1 MKHLYVLWALL
12 LTSVFSL
19 VKAQQPVSGIAIR
32 MLRQRGEICFR
43 FTVHDKS
50 RLQKLE
56 HILSIDKI
64 RHDTVFA
71 YANAKGFS
79 RFVKTG
85 IPYVVLTPPSQR
97 LSRDRLQPRHFK
109 ESQTWDSY
117 PSYDQYVTMMYAF
130 QKNHPELCKIISIG
144 KTTKGRELLFA
155 HIGHLNN
162 TADTLPR
169 CMYTSTM
176 HGDETTGY
184 ILMLRLIDY
193 LLKHYGIDKKVT
205 NLMDSTDIWIN
216 PLANPDGTY
225 AAGNNSVY
233 GATRF
238 NANHIDLNR
247 NYPDPKAGQHPDGNA
262 WQPETKA
269 FMHFADSMHFVL
281 SCNMHTGSEVANYP
295 WDTWPRRT
303 ADDAWWQKV
312 CRQYVDTVHAYAR
325 VGYMTD
331 LQNGIT
337 DGYDWYSIT
346 GGRQDYMNY
355 FQHDRE
361 FTLELSHNKMPDPD
375 SLPKYWEYNYRSLLD
390 YIRQAWYGFTGT
402 VTDSLTGQPLKAE
415 IFTVN
420 HDKDRSQVYSD
431 PATGRFFR
439 PLYPGTYDFRFLA
452 PGYRTKTL
460 SNVAITS
467 QKPYNVFIRLVPEKT
482 GIGNLP
488 ARKAAVYPNPATCR
502 IYCSAFSDNSRAFV
516 VDLSGRVLLQQ
527 KVNRN
532 GSLDISSL
540 HSGIYLLKIISGNK
554 TMTLKFRKQ

>member
-1 MKHLYVLWALL
+1 MKNLYALWGLL
-12 LTSVFSL
+12 FVSGFSF
-19 VKAQQPVSGIAIR
+19 VKAQQPLSGNAIP

-43 FTVHDKS
+43 FIVHDKS
-50 RLQKLE
+50 RLQKLAY
-56 HILSIDKI
+56 ILSIDKI

-79 RFVKTG
+79 QFVKAG
-85 IPYVVLTPPSQR
+85 IPYVVLMPPSLR
-97 LSRDRLQPRHFK
+97 LFRERLQPASFK
-109 ESQTWDSY
+109 RAQTWDSY
-117 PSYDQYVTMMYAF
+117 PSYEQYIGMMYDF
-130 QKNHPELCKIISIG
+130 QKNYPGLCKIISIG

-155 HIGHLNN
+155 HIGHLDN
-162 TADTLPR
+162 TADTLPQ

-193 LLKHYGIDKKVT
+193 LLKNYGTDKKVT
-205 NLMDSTDIWIN
+205 NLIDSTDIWIN

-225 AAGNNSVY
+225 AAGNSSVY

-247 NYPDPKAGQHPDGNA
+247 NYPDPGAGQHPDGNA

-281 SCNMHTGSEVANYP
+281 SCNLHTGSEVANYP
-295 WDTWPRRT
+295 WDTWKTRT

-325 VGYMTD
+325 AGYMTD

-355 FQHDRE
+355 FRHDRE
-361 FTLELSHNKMPDPD
+361 FTLELSHNKMPDPET
-375 SLPKYWEYNYRSLLD
+375 LPDYWKYNYRSFLN
-390 YIRQAWYGFTGT
+390 YFRQVWFGLTGR
-402 VTDSLTGQPLKAE
+402 VTDSLTGKPLKAE

-420 HDKDRSQVYSD
+420 YDKDHSQVYSD
-431 PATGRFFR
+431 SVTGRFFR
-439 PLYPGTYDFRFLA
+439 PLLPGKYDFLFSA
-452 PGYRTKTL
+452 PGYHTQTL
-460 SNVAITS
+460 SNVVITS
-467 QKPYNVFIRLVPEKT
+467 RKPHNVFVRLVPEKT
-482 GIGNLP
+482 GIGNNP
-488 ARKAAVYPNPATCR
+488 ARKPAVYPNPASHR
-502 IYCSAFSDNSRAFV
+502 IYCSAFSDKGKAFV
-516 VDLSGRVLLQQ
+516 LDFSGRVLFQQ
-527 KVNRN
+527 AVSRN
-532 GSLDISSL
+532 WSLDISSL
-540 HSGIYLLKIISGNK
+540 PSGIYLLKIISGNR
-554 TMTLKFRKQ
+554 TITLKFRKQ